1 MSRTTNYFWEV
12 DGCELQAHVTFMND
26 LDAQLHAVAGGGLTI
41 TQVKADTQ
49 IASAISLKHTAGTDV
64 YAASAITNTP
74 AGNISSITV
83 QAAINELD
91 TEKTTLALVKADTDV
106 ASAISLKHTAGT
118 DTYAASAITNTPA
131 GDIAAITVQ
140 AAINELDSEK
150 TTLTA
155 VKTALI
161 PHTTTLVGGT
171 ITVADS
177 AILSSNLLM
186 YCRSTAGGTLGN
198 LSYVINNGVSIV
210 FTSDN
215 VADTSTIN
223 YTIF

>member
-106 ASAISLKHTAGT
+106 ASAISLKHAVDHVLTATLVAGT
-118 DTYAASAITNTPA
+118 VTIANT
-131 GDIAAITVQ
+131 
-140 AAINELDSEK
+140 
-150 TTLTA
+150 
-155 VKTALI
+155 
-161 PHTTTLVGGT
+161 
-171 ITVADS
+171 

-215 VADTSTIN
+215 IADTSTVN
-223 YTIF
+223 YIIF